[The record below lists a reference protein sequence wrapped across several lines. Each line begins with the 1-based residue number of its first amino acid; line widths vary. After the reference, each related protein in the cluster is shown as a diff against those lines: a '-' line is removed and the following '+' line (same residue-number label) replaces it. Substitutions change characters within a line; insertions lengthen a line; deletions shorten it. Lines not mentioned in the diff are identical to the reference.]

1 MRGSFAGRSARPT
14 GSVKSADPAKS
25 AEPVD
30 PSKQVR
36 IGKTDGEL
44 VIRPSGPSTG
54 TIVLGVFF
62 CLIGLMSMLCLLPIG
77 AWRWMPNP
85 STLFFYVVG
94 GLGAL
99 LLIISVVWAG
109 RRRGASAPT
118 GTPVS
123 RTVPRKASSA
133 NCSAADTTTHVA
145 TMTWPDPMHAFP
157 SFPISHRASGCGI
170 VAIIHIRIVIYA
182 CNRAIPSMTTARVH
196 DDFRQ
201 QPGERDKAQPCEHD
215 DGMPVLGK
223 HRRIVGQ
230 RDRINDDGDQIR
242 QEHAGRADGKEG
254 VERQCDAH
262 ADRESMVGYCDWTC
276 RIRLCGRTCRC
287 GRIR

>member
-1 MRGSFAGRSARPT
+1 MSDEKTREVPLTDVMGIAEVSDEPTETLPAVDDPGEAKTESFQKPFDGGPEAQRKFESQDEAESLETSGQDMRGSFAGRSARPT

-94 GLGAL
+94 AAAHHFRGLGR
-99 LLIISVVWAG
+99 

-123 RTVPRKASSA
+123 RTVPRKP
-133 NCSAADTTTHVA
+133 AAPTIAPPTPPH
-145 TMTWPDPMHAFP
+145 TWP
-157 SFPISHRASGCGI
+157 R
-170 VAIIHIRIVIYA
+170 
-182 CNRAIPSMTTARVH
+182 
-196 DDFRQ
+196 
-201 QPGERDKAQPCEHD
+201 
-215 DGMPVLGK
+215 
-223 HRRIVGQ
+223 
-230 RDRINDDGDQIR
+230 
-242 QEHAGRADGKEG
+242 
-254 VERQCDAH
+254 
-262 ADRESMVGYCDWTC
+262 
-276 RIRLCGRTCRC
+276 
-287 GRIR
+287 